1 MPAASVAISDAAR
14 FLHTVLCSLILNK
27 YRIKFFGGLQI
38 PNPPLFKPENST
50 QDIVSERNKKD
61 YFRFCSSGRLRKS
74 CCSIPI
80 PNPTPSERK
89 KNLTVCF
96 TVSER

>member
-1 MPAASVAISDAAR
+1 MKVPQVKYPIFKA
-14 FLHTVLCSLILNK
+14 NK

-61 YFRFCSSGRLRKS
+61 YFRFCSRGRLRKS

-80 PNPTPSERK
+80 PNPTQP
-89 KNLTVCF
+89 
-96 TVSER
+96 